1 MCITNKV
8 EYSKRMKVRKAYKI
22 MMENK
27 GDLYS
32 AFYPATYV
40 AQDWKYN
47 LHDWNTYR
55 ECPGTPCT
63 GFYSLRKLSDAR
75 KISKS
80 QWNWATEW
88 DRPFLDNPKLV
99 IAEVRISDIE
109 YEGDLEDAENMEM
122 FPSFISKKIKI
133 LKIVKE

>member
-8 EYSKRMKVRKAYKI
+8 KYSKRMKVRKAYKI
-22 MMENK
+22 MMESK

-40 AQDWKYN
+40 RSDWKYN
-47 LHDWNTYR
+47 LHDWNIYR
-55 ECPGTPCT
+55 KCLPSPCI

-75 KISKS
+75 KILKRR
-80 QWNWATEW
+80 WNWATEW
-88 DRPFLDNPKLV
+88 GFLDNPKLV